1 LAASFSS
8 NEEFDEKEYRR
19 SDAMGEAPEVDE
31 SVGGVLR
38 AWASPNV
45 VHKHKP
51 L

>member
-8 NEEFDEKEYRR
+8 SEEFDKQASRR
-19 SDAMGEAPEVDE
+19 SGALGEAPEVDG

-38 AWASPNV
+38 AWASANV